1 MESQKQDRKRKVL
14 AGGVLLLAV
23 VMVMALTY
31 KTEIASALSKS
42 VTCTLALKHKPND
55 KLLLSETSPKA
66 EELFY
71 CQFPDVKQFTVQ
83 CKGETLHQDT
93 KIRFL
98 VVDEESDT
106 VIAEKQRRA
115 AVLLKKKKKL
125 ITLDIPKKYRD
136 LEGHHIKLS
145 IELINPEDTFV
156 TVTANDKQGL
166 VERFNDSEEL
176 STNFIYNITYNKAA
190 GLKVLYILLCLWLL
204 GFVIL
209 CYVLLVWKRYSF
221 VSCFAVFAFYMGIT
235 MNFLITPGGVPD
247 EPSHIDTAYSLS
259 NRMLRAGN
267 SSKEGIIYKRLG
279 DVRMSNQIV
288 NGMENN
294 SYYQMKQTLFCSMS
308 EQERELIPV
317 SGVNTTNAVPTFIY
331 GPAAVGISI
340 GRLLHCSYFLTIML
354 GRLVNLIVYVL
365 LCFFALRI
373 IPAGKYMLSAIMLL
387 PIALQEAASISY
399 DAVINGILFLFL
411 ALLINLSYSKG
422 VSAKQWM
429 LLAVLGIMVALV
441 KGGVYLPLL
450 LFGILIY
457 RQQKTKSFKK
467 WQLGI
472 AAGGLVVVIAAF
484 FIKYLPTVLRM
495 LSPTKG
501 ELVSVEEGACYT
513 MGYVLT
519 HPHRFVYAVWN
530 TIIQVGDN
538 NLAGLL
544 GGRLAWLGIQPNWF
558 LLIILLIT
566 ILLLTHV
573 EGDTIKLKI
582 RDRIVYCLSIVATV
596 GLIMLSMYVSFT
608 VSGAAYVQGLQ
619 GRYFLCLFPL
629 ACFLLR
635 SPMVHVEKIKT
646 AKISMVLLMTMA
658 FILLRVYVLVLN
670 VTI

>member
-1 MESQKQDRKRKVL
+1 MEPEKRDRKRQAL
-14 AGGVLLLAV
+14 AGGILLLAV
-23 VMVMALTY
+23 VIVMALTY
-31 KTEIASALSKS
+31 KTEIAPALSKP
-42 VTCTLALKHKPND
+42 VTCTLASKHKPND

-71 CQFPDVKQFTVQ
+71 CQFPNVKQITVQ

-93 KIRFL
+93 RIRFL
-98 VVDEESDT
+98 VVDEDSDT
-106 VIAEKQRRA
+106 VIVEKQRKA
-115 AVLLKKKKKL
+115 AVFLKKKKKQ

-145 IELINPEDTFV
+145 IELLNPKDTFV
-156 TVTANDKQGL
+156 TVTANTKQGL

-176 STNFIYNITYNKAA
+176 STNFIYNITYDKAT
-190 GLKVLYILLCLWLL
+190 GLKALYLLLCLCLFI
-204 GFVIL
+204 FVIL
-209 CYVLLVWKRYSF
+209 CYVLLVWKGYSF
-221 VSCFAVFAFYMGIT
+221 VSCFWVFALYMGIVI
-235 MNFLITPGGVPD
+235 NFLITPNGVPD

-259 NRMLRAGN
+259 NRLLHIAD
-267 SSKEGIIYKRLG
+267 SSKEGIINKRLG
-279 DVRMSNQIV
+279 DVRMSNQLV

-294 SYYQMKQTLFCSMS
+294 CYYQMKQTLFQLMS
-308 EQERELIPV
+308 EEERELIPV
-317 SGVNTTNAVPTFIY
+317 SGVDTSNAVPVLVY
-331 GPAAVGISI
+331 APAAIGISM

-354 GRLVNLIVYVL
+354 GRLVNLMAYVL

-422 VSAKQWM
+422 VSAKQWIF
-429 LLAVLGIMVALV
+429 LAVLSIMVALV

-457 RQQKTKSFKK
+457 KQQKTKSFKK

-472 AAGGLVVVIAAF
+472 AAGGLVVVVAAF
-484 FIKYLPTVLRM
+484 VAKYLPTVLRM
-495 LSPTKG
+495 LSPTQG
-501 ELVSVEEGACYT
+501 ELVSAEGGAYYT

-519 HPHRFVYAVWN
+519 HPHRFIYAVYN
-530 TIIQVGDN
+530 TVVQVGDN

-558 LLIILLIT
+558 LLIILLVG

-573 EGDTIKLKI
+573 EEDTIILKT
-582 RDRIVYCLSIVATV
+582 RERVVYSLSIVATV

-646 AKISMVLLMTMA
+646 AKIGMVLLMTMA
-658 FILLRVYVLVLN
+658 FILLRVYALVLN

>member
-1 MESQKQDRKRKVL
+1 MESQKQDRKRKIL
-14 AGGVLLLAV
+14 AGGVLLLAAV
-23 VMVMALTY
+23 IVMALTY
-31 KTEIASALSKS
+31 KTEIAPALSKS

-71 CQFPDVKQFTVQ
+71 CQFPNVKQFTVQ

-156 TVTANDKQGL
+156 TVTANTKQGL

-176 STNFIYNITYNKAA
+176 STNFIYNITYDKAA
-190 GLKVLYILLCLWLL
+190 GLKAL
-204 GFVIL
+204 
-209 CYVLLVWKRYSF
+209 
-221 VSCFAVFAFYMGIT
+221 YMGIAI
-235 MNFLITPGGVPD
+235 NFLITPNGVPD

-259 NRMLRAGN
+259 NRLLHAGD

-279 DVRMSNQIV
+279 DVRMSNQLV

-294 SYYQMKQTLFCSMS
+294 SYYQMKQTLFRSMP
-308 EQERELIPV
+308 EQEREMIPV
-317 SGVNTTNAVPTFIY
+317 SGVNTTNAVPTLVY
-331 GPAAVGISI
+331 APAAVGISV

-354 GRLVNLIVYVL
+354 GRLVNLIVYAL

-373 IPAGKYMLSAIMLL
+373 IPVGKYMLSAIMLL

-429 LLAVLGIMVALV
+429 LLAVLSVMVALV

-457 RQQKTKSFKK
+457 KQQKTKSFKR
-467 WQLGI
+467 WQLGV
-472 AAGGLVVVIAAF
+472 AVGGFVVVIATF

-495 LSPTKG
+495 LSPADG
-501 ELVSVEEGACYT
+501 ELVSVEEGTCYT

-530 TIIQVGDN
+530 TIVQVGDN

-558 LLIILLIT
+558 LLIILLIA

-573 EGDTIKLKI
+573 EEDTILLKT
-582 RDRIVYCLSIVATV
+582 RDRIVYSLSIVATV

-635 SPMVHVEKIKT
+635 SPMVHVERKKT

-658 FILLRVYVLVLN
+658 FILLRVYALVLN